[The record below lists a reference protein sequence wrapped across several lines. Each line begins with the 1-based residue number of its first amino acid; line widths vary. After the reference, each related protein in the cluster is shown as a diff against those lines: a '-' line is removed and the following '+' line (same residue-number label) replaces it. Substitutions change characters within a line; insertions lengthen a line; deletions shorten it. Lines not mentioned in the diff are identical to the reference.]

1 MENRSVPSNTV
12 VPHLTY
18 RSVTQARNW
27 LCTVFSFT
35 EHFNYGDPVSGVQ
48 ILLGGAV
55 IMLSGPRPQRESPA
69 TVGCC
74 TQMLTVIVADVHEH
88 YKNSVRHG
96 AHIWEDLHETEYGER
111 QYGAEDLDGHRW
123 IFSQHVRDL
132 SPDQWGGTL
141 VNPMP

>member
-1 MENRSVPSNTV
+1 
-12 VPHLTY
+12 
-18 RSVTQARNW
+18 
-27 LCTVFSFT
+27 
-35 EHFNYGDPVSGVQ
+35 
-48 ILLGGAV
+48 
-55 IMLSGPRPQRESPA
+55 
-69 TVGCC
+69 
-74 TQMLTVIVADVHEH
+74 MLTVIVADVHEH